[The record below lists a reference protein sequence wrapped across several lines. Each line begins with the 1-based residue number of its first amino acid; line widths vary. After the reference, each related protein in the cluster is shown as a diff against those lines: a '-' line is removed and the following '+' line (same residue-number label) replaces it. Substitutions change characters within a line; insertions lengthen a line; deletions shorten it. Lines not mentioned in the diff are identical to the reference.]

1 MKLVP
6 IGSPGIR
13 VDVSKLNTFSHQEL
27 VKLKNDILT
36 MTIEPE
42 VRQHQSDSIV
52 DATELV
58 QVITNVLNGQYEK
71 NKSTDKVTSENEI
84 ESSVVYEPLIRE
96 LTDKVKDLQT
106 ELNQLK
112 DVKQLVPVNDSVIE
126 QLCETISLQLKLE
139 TSYGR
144 IGSLMTDAN
153 KETAIE
159 LIDIT
164 LSGLSN
170 ELLKLVT
177 IRG

>member
-27 VKLKNDILT
+27 LKLKNDILT
-36 MTIEPE
+36 MEIEPE
-42 VRQHQSDSIV
+42 VRQQQSDSIV
-52 DATELV
+52 DAAELV

-71 NKSTDKVTSENEI
+71 NKSTEKVTSENEI

-96 LTDKVKDLQT
+96 LTDKVKELQT
-106 ELNQLK
+106 EVNQLK
-112 DVKQLVPVNDSVIE
+112 DMEPNKFVTDSVIE
-126 QLCETISLQLKLE
+126 QLCETISSQLKLE
-139 TSYGR
+139 TSHGR
-144 IGSLMTDAN
+144 IGHLMTDSN

-159 LIDIT
+159 LINIT
-164 LSGLSN
+164 LSGLSK

-177 IRG
+177 VRG